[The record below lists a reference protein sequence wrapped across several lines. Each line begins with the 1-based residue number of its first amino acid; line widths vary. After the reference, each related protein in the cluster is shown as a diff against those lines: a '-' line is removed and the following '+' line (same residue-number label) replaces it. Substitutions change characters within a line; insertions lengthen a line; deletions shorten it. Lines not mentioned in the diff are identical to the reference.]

1 MLRIVTVNGPWA
13 EDHDQHPVSSIQP
26 MTVTIRSTK
35 AEILAHA
42 MALQAQ
48 INDGPD
54 WSAVGRKLSTTA
66 ARVWRET
73 LALVKDCYAAGQ
85 WARRCYD
92 HVVAELSRP
101 IFKR

>member
-1 MLRIVTVNGPWA
+1 
-13 EDHDQHPVSSIQP
+13 

-48 INDGPD
+48 VNDGPD

-66 ARVWRET
+66 TAVSRET
-73 LALVKDCYAAGQ
+73 LALVKDCYAAGR
-85 WARRCYD
+85 ATRRCYD
-92 HVVAELSRP
+92 YVAAELSRP
-101 IFKR
+101 IFKA